1 MCSCT
6 QARHTDGTRTGV
18 TGFRHAAI
26 WLHCGAMAR
35 TASLLVD
42 TPLFPLETVLFPGGP
57 LELRIF
63 EPRYLDLVRECT
75 RRDKCF
81 GVCLILGGEEVGGP
95 AAPAAVGTLARI
107 TDFFTTSEGI
117 LGIAA
122 EGETRFRVSQARVRG
137 DGQLR
142 GDVECWENESTLP
155 VPPEFGLL
163 ETILRRL
170 VEQMAP
176 PWRNAPDTCYDEAAW
191 VGFRL
196 AELLPLDV
204 GERQQL
210 LEMTDPL
217 ERLGWLRDVLP
228 RFQRS

>member
-1 MCSCT
+1 
-6 QARHTDGTRTGV
+6 
-18 TGFRHAAI
+18 
-26 WLHCGAMAR
+26 MAR
-35 TASLLVD
+35 ASSLLTD
-42 TPLFPLETVLFPGGP
+42 IPLFPLSTVLFPGGP

-75 RRDKCF
+75 RSDKRF

-107 TDFFTTSEGI
+107 TDFFTTGEGI

-122 EGETRFRVSQARVRG
+122 EGGTRFRVSQVRVRG

-142 GDVECWENESTLP
+142 GDVKCWTDGPVVPLP
-155 VPPEFGLL
+155 AEFGLL

-176 PWRNAPDTCYDEAAW
+176 PWKHASDACYDDAVW

-204 GERQQL
+204 GERQHL
-210 LEMTDPL
+210 LEMTDPM

-228 RFQRS
+228 RFQRG

>member
-1 MCSCT
+1 
-6 QARHTDGTRTGV
+6 
-18 TGFRHAAI
+18 
-26 WLHCGAMAR
+26 MAR
-35 TASLLVD
+35 AISLVSD
-42 TPLFPLETVLFPGGP
+42 IPLFPLATVLFPGGP

-75 RRDKCF
+75 RADKHF
-81 GVCLILGGEEVGGP
+81 GVCLILEGQEAGGP

-107 TDFFTTSEGI
+107 TDFFTTGESI
-117 LGIAA
+117 LGITA
-122 EGETRFRVSQARVRG
+122 EGGTRFRVRQARVRG

-142 GDVECWENESTLP
+142 GDLECWADASVVAVP
-155 VPPEFGLL
+155 VEYSLL

-176 PWRNAPDTCYDEAAW
+176 PWRDAPDTCYDDACW

-210 LEMTDPL
+210 LEMTDPV

-228 RFQRS
+228 RFQRG

>member
-1 MCSCT
+1 
-6 QARHTDGTRTGV
+6 
-18 TGFRHAAI
+18 
-26 WLHCGAMAR
+26 MAR
-35 TASLLVD
+35 ASSLLTD
-42 TPLFPLETVLFPGGP
+42 IPLFPLATVLFPGGP

-75 RRDKCF
+75 RADKCF
-81 GVCLILGGEEVGGP
+81 GVCLILGGEEAGGP
-95 AAPAAVGTLARI
+95 ATPAAVGTLARI

-117 LGIAA
+117 LGITA
-122 EGETRFRVSQARVRG
+122 EGGTRFRVSQARVRS

-142 GDVECWENESTLP
+142 GDVECWEEASTLSL
-155 VPPEFGLL
+155 PPEFGLL

-176 PWRNAPDTCYDEAAW
+176 PWKQAPEACYDNAAW

-217 ERLGWLRDVLP
+217 ERLAWLRDVLP
-228 RFQRS
+228 RFQRT